1 MEEEEER
8 GRGMKAPRGRE
19 VASAGSPRGGGG
31 GRKLRGRAPP
41 AGCCSEIK
49 LETRG
54 SDPQIGHVALLHPPR
69 CPVPKKQARSLE
81 ARDQKKA
88 RRNPTTPP
96 QGFQEAAWLFGGD
109 HGLVPSEVMPCFASA
124 LPARMARWKCWR
136 HALGPHTV

>member
-54 SDPQIGHVALLHPPR
+54 SDPQNGHVALLHPPR
-69 CPVPKKQARSLE
+69 CPVPKNKLGPWQQGTKKKPGETQQSPLKASRRQPGSLE
-81 ARDQKKA
+81 GITA
-88 RRNPTTPP
+88 
-96 QGFQEAAWLFGGD
+96 F
-109 HGLVPSEVMPCFASA
+109 S
-124 LPARMARWKCWR
+124 PAR
-136 HALGPHTV
+136 